1 MKNDAALD
9 VSTSKSA
16 VGMLNCQDSAV
27 VLETAVKTDASAIF
41 AALSPM
47 FVLGHGGKETP
58 CGLALGAGLLGE
70 RRPH

>member
-1 MKNDAALD
+1 
-9 VSTSKSA
+9 
-16 VGMLNCQDSAV
+16 MLNCQDGAV

-41 AALSPM
+41 AELSPM